1 MNENTAIEA
10 HALSKRYGRRYAVDD
25 VSFRVPAG
33 RITGFLGPNGAGKT
47 TTLRMLAGLVKPTSG
62 SSRLLGLPVPGP
74 ALRQVGTMIEEPSF
88 YPYMTGRRNLEH
100 AALLHGNLDP
110 SRIREVLGFVHMDQ
124 AADKRVGAY
133 SQGMRQR
140 LGLARALLQEPR
152 ILLLDEPTNGLDP
165 AGIAEIRE
173 NLRLIARQGVTILIS
188 SHILAELE
196 KLVEH
201 VLVIERGRML
211 FDGSLGE
218 LVQQISEA
226 TLRYRLRAE
235 DQALLL
241 TQLGE
246 QGLAAEELPDGWVRT
261 SVTVQEADDFL
272 GRLLAAGV
280 TVQEAVREQE
290 SLENA
295 YLRLLREDGRPS

>member
-1 MNENTAIEA
+1 MDNDIAIEA
-10 HALSKRYGRRYAVDD
+10 HSLSKRYGRRHAVDN

-47 TTLRMLAGLVKPTSG
+47 TTLRMIAGLIRPSSGTS
-62 SSRLLGLPVPGP
+62 RVLGRPVPGP

-88 YPYMTGRRNLEH
+88 YPYMTGRKNLEH
-100 AALLHGNLDP
+100 AALLHGGVDEA
-110 SRIREVLGFVHMDQ
+110 RIGEVLAFVHMDQ

-140 LGLARALLQEPR
+140 LGLARALLWEPR

-165 AGIAEIRE
+165 VGIAEIRE
-173 NLRLIARQGVTILIS
+173 NLRLIAQQGVTILIS

-201 VLVIERGRML
+201 ILVIERGQML
-211 FDGSLGE
+211 FDGSLAG
-218 LVQQISEA
+218 LVEQISEA
-226 TLRYRLRAE
+226 TIRYRLRGA
-235 DQALLL
+235 DQAALLAQLRERGL
-241 TQLGE
+241 T
-246 QGLAAEELPDGWVRT
+246 AEELPDGWVR
-261 SVTVQEADDFL
+261 VPVLLQEADSFL
-272 GRLLAAGV
+272 VDLVATGV
-280 TVQEAVREQE
+280 HVREGVREHE

>member
-100 AALLHGNLDP
+100 AALLHGNLDR

-218 LVQQISEA
+218 LVQQIGEA
-226 TLRYRLRAE
+226 TLRYRLRAA
-235 DQALLL
+235 DQAQLLA
-241 TQLGE
+241 QLNE
-246 QGLAAEELPDGWVRT
+246 RGLPAEELPDGWVRS

-272 GRLLAAGV
+272 PRLMAAGV